1 MGVKATYAKMTLLGF
16 MGVDA
21 AKTGAHD
28 GEYNQFT
35 TDCHQRGGSWQPLG
49 TGRRTSMM
57 RKLGAVV
64 MVVLALGLAGC
75 TTTTARLTGVVT
87 GDAYPCVGEP
97 ETVNSPRVTVT
108 VLLYL
113 GGKVITS
120 EAEGPRYSY
129 RFTAAPGRYT
139 VTFRQR
145 VGTVSTQPDPPKGV
159 VVRAGRTTTA
169 NIGAL
174 CA

>member
-1 MGVKATYAKMTLLGF
+1 
-16 MGVDA
+16 
-21 AKTGAHD
+21 
-28 GEYNQFT
+28 
-35 TDCHQRGGSWQPLG
+35 
-49 TGRRTSMM
+49 MM
-57 RKLGAVV
+57 RRLGIVV
-64 MVVLALGLAGC
+64 MVVLALALAAC
-75 TTTTARLTGVVT
+75 TTSAAKPTGVVT
-87 GDAYPCVGEP
+87 GDAYPCVGAP
-97 ETVNSPRVTVT
+97 LPVGTRVTVT